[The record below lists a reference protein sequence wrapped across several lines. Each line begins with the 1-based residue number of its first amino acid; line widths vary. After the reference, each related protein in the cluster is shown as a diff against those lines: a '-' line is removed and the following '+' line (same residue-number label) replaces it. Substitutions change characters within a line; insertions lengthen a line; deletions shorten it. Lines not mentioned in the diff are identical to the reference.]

1 MDQKSEQPAQPQIKI
16 SRAHRIRFSLSFFMF
31 ALLWMGGLGIVS
43 AVLLPQH
50 LKDVFGAGS
59 ATTIFGALNA
69 ATAVASLVANLLFGN
84 FSDRT
89 RSRFGRR
96 TPWIVIG
103 GIIGGVSLF
112 LVGIFTNAWAIGVS
126 YCITMVGLNMMIA
139 PVIATLSDR
148 VPDDMR
154 ATMSAFMSAG
164 TTFGSSLGTL
174 IGARFISIQIPGFI
188 ISGILMGIAGICAV
202 IVWPSEKS
210 SKDMP
215 PVKGGF
221 ADLVASFRPPLKGA
235 RDFWLAFCG
244 RTLLILSYYMIL
256 NYQLYILES
265 YIGQG
270 KSAAAA
276 SISIMSIVTMIVGLI
291 GSLTSGAIS
300 DKIGRRKLPV
310 IVASILLVIGYF
322 LPWTMQTA
330 FSMILFAG
338 FAGLGYAVY
347 CAVDQALNID
357 VLPSKA
363 EAGKDLGILNIA
375 TTLGQMAGPIITSV
389 LVGTGGYGMVFPTA
403 IVFAIVA
410 CVFIQFIRS
419 TK

>member
-1 MDQKSEQPAQPQIKI
+1 MDQKTEQTAQPQIKM
-16 SRAHRIRFSLSFFMF
+16 SKSHRIRFALSFFVF
-31 ALLWMGGLGIVS
+31 ALLWMGGLGIVA

-69 ATAVASLVANLLFGN
+69 ATAVASLIANLLFGN

-96 TPWIVIG
+96 TPWVVAG
-103 GIIGGVSLF
+103 GIIGGISLAAISV
-112 LVGIFTNAWAIGVS
+112 LTNAWAIGVS

-164 TTFGSSLGTL
+164 TTVGSALGTL

-188 ISGILMGIAGICAV
+188 ISGVLMGIAGICAV
-202 IVWPSEKS
+202 VVWPTEKS
-210 SKDMP
+210 AKDMA
-215 PVKGGF
+215 PVKGGL

-235 RDFWLAFCG
+235 RDFWLAFSG

-256 NYQLYILES
+256 NYQLFILES

-270 KSAAAA
+270 KNAAAA
-276 SISIMSIVTMIVGLI
+276 SISIMSVVTMVVGLV
-291 GSLTSGAIS
+291 GSLASGAIS

-310 IVASILLVIGYF
+310 IIASILLVVGYL

-347 CAVDQALNID
+347 GAVDQALNID
-357 VLPSKA
+357 VLPSKE

-375 TTLGQMAGPIITSV
+375 TTLGQMAGPIITSI
-389 LVGTGGYGMVFPTA
+389 LVGMGGYGMVFPTA
-403 IVFAIVA
+403 IGFAVVA
-410 CVFIQFIRS
+410 CVFIQLIRS